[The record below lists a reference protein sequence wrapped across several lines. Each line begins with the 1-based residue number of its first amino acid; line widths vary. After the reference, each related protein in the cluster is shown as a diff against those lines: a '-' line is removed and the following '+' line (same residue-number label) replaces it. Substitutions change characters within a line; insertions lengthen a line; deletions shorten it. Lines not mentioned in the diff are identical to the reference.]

1 VAEKKP
7 AASAAKYGRE
17 ELAASSAVLFGV
29 PPEVLAGAL
38 HGVDQEE
45 LTVAEA
51 KRFVNQFLDRKV
63 K

>member
-1 VAEKKP
+1 MAEKKP
-7 AASAAKYGRE
+7 AASAAKYAGE
-17 ELAASSAVLFGV
+17 ELAASSAALFGV

-38 HGVDQEE
+38 HGVDKEE